1 MIGIAYILVEPSYSN
16 SIWCKN
22 ILSGLLDEIRQK
34 RMAYQQINNIEQVN
48 REEEP
53 YIFII
58 GSDIDWVNR
67 TLVICNEKGIYPILL
82 CNQAYHVFDVEYSCV
97 CSDIIGSMR
106 YLIDSLKAMGKSK
119 VAMYGVNRKSI
130 SDISRMESFLS
141 VQKNADLNQIYL
153 NSGSL
158 KQCYQSFIKEA
169 EKYDAVICA
178 NDFAAISLICYLR
191 EKHQEMLEHLTI
203 MSCAET
209 QLSKYDTGLTS
220 INMNFKE
227 YGGAAISI
235 YDCLKRNRF
244 LSHIVMAIKWH
255 IGAPK
260 FAEFQRIGQMLDESM
275 VEIPESDIFYEDLE
289 LMKMLKIEQLL
300 NQSDEID
307 RIIVNG
313 LLDEQSYEKISIE
326 CFMSESS
333 VKYRVKKMM
342 ETCGMDSK
350 YKLINLLREYIN
362 TVI

>member
-1 MIGIAYILVEPSYSN
+1 
-16 SIWCKN
+16 
-22 ILSGLLDEIRQK
+22 
-34 RMAYQQINNIEQVN
+34 MAYQQINNIEQFN
-48 REEEP
+48 HEDEP

-58 GSDIDWVNR
+58 GSDNDWVNR
-67 TLVICNEKGIYPILL
+67 TLVICNEKGMYPILL

-106 YLIDSLKAMGKSK
+106 YLNDSLKAIGKFK

-130 SDISRMESFLS
+130 SDISRMESFLL
-141 VQKNADLNQIYL
+141 VQKNADLNQIYE

-158 KQCYQSFIKEA
+158 EQCYRSFIKEA

-178 NDFAAISLICYLR
+178 NDFAAISLIRNLR
-191 EKHQEMLEHLTI
+191 EKRPDMLEHLTI

-209 QLSKYDTGLTS
+209 QLSKYDTSLTS
-220 INMNFKE
+220 INMNFNE
-227 YGGAAISI
+227 YGGAAMSI
-235 YDCLKRNRF
+235 YDCLKKNRF
-244 LSHIVMAIKWH
+244 LSHVVMAIKWD

-260 FAEFQRIGQMLDESM
+260 FAEFQLIGQTSDESM
-275 VEIPESDIFYEDLE
+275 EKIPEGDIFYEDIE
-289 LMKMLKIEQLL
+289 LMKMLKIEKLL
-300 NQSDEID
+300 NESDEID

-313 LLDEQSYEKISIE
+313 LLDEKSYEKISIE

-342 ETCGMDSK
+342 RTCDMDSK

-362 TVI
+362 AVI